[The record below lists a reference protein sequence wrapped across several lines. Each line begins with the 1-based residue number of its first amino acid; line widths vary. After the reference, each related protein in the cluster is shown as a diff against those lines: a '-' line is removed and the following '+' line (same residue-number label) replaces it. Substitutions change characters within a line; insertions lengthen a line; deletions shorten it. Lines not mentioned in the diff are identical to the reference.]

1 MTFDIS
7 AEERAQIKKSSDV
20 YRLLQKRLRKKR
32 ESPYAILGE
41 MEKYL
46 SWFIPIISS
55 LFFILIAASFRIEG
69 VTAFESH
76 WSSTLGFVLF
86 FLSLVSAILS
96 RFFIF
101 HFNKMRSDFTVRLEE
116 WAMKFADLG
125 ESLVG
130 RMEQLGYN
138 TSMVANNEEQ
148 PSEIWDDAAIQQK
161 AEEGVALF
169 SHDMLCAIIN
179 KKLVKQ
185 IDALADT
192 KEQKELIVREREK
205 FIKITS
211 MKAGC
216 GRWSI
221 VSFYICNMLFL
232 GSLVAWFIYVLE
244 SW

>member
-1 MTFDIS
+1 
-7 AEERAQIKKSSDV
+7 
-20 YRLLQKRLRKKR
+20 
-32 ESPYAILGE
+32 
-41 MEKYL
+41 
-46 SWFIPIISS
+46 
-55 LFFILIAASFRIEG
+55 
-69 VTAFESH
+69 
-76 WSSTLGFVLF
+76 
-86 FLSLVSAILS
+86 
-96 RFFIF
+96 
-101 HFNKMRSDFTVRLEE
+101 
-116 WAMKFADLG
+116 MKFADLG